1 LDRILEIKNV
11 NAKYKPTDIDWEN
24 DYFFDFIGVSKN
36 EGDPVEIKIEIDE
49 AQVPYI
55 RTKPLHGTQKG
66 PNLTKEGW
74 IISIRVIPNYELKK
88 LLLSFGDSIKIL
100 YPDSFKA
107 EMKDIYVKALS
118 KYD

>member
-1 LDRILEIKNV
+1 MEYRLGSHSGNQECKRQIQSNR
-11 NAKYKPTDIDWEN
+11 IDWEN

-36 EGDPVEIKIEIDE
+36 DGDPVEIKIEIDE

-74 IISIRVIPNYELKK
+74 IISIRIIPNYELKK
-88 LLLSFGDSIKIL
+88 LLLSFGDTIKIL
-100 YPDSFKA
+100 SPAGF
-107 EMKDIYVKALS
+107 ICH
-118 KYD
+118 